1 MFGRLLDSPGSRV
14 RKVCAAPTLLKY
26 CLVLS
31 TVLVVTG
38 YSAEVS
44 ATAFGP
50 KNNSTRDQSTVRKAL
65 SPVQLAVRA
74 LAATC
79 VRFPNGKGLPEAV
92 APGSALSL
100 PPLPPTAARQ
110 LSASTGAVGWRLPP
124 AIGAAVLVL
133 RPDGICSVLIQNINP
148 KGIGR
153 AVRDV
158 FSMIQ
163 PLHLKNLESN
173 TCEIAGKPLTTTMYA
188 MIPAND
194 IKGWGTPEIQDGK
207 TTWRGFL
214 LSVAVRRDGAHHHQM
229 AMTTYVG
236 RHEIGMTCDGIK

>member
-1 MFGRLLDSPGSRV
+1 METPGTRRRQRCSS
-14 RKVCAAPTLLKY
+14 PTLLKY
-26 CLVLS
+26 CLALS
-31 TVLVVTG
+31 ALLIATG
-38 YSAEVS
+38 YHAQVS
-44 ATAFGP
+44 AAAFGP
-50 KNNSTRDQSTVRKAL
+50 KNSSPRNQSTVRKAL

-79 VRFPNGKGLPEAV
+79 VRFPNGEGLPEAV

-100 PPLPPTAARQ
+100 PPLPPHAARQ
-110 LSASTGAVGWRLPP
+110 LSASTGAIGWRLPP
-124 AIGAAVLVL
+124 SIGAAALVL

-148 KGIGR
+148 KGIGS

-163 PLHLKNLESN
+163 PLHLKTLESN
-173 TCEIAGKPLTTTMYA
+173 TCDIHGLPLTTTMYA

-194 IKGWGTPEIQDGK
+194 IKGWSTPEVHDGK

-214 LSVAVRRDGAHHHQM
+214 LSVAVRRDGANHHQM

-236 RHEIGMTCDGIK
+236 RHEIGMTCDGID

>member
-1 MFGRLLDSPGSRV
+1 MSGRLLETPGSRPGA
-14 RKVCAAPTLLKY
+14 RRPTPMLVKF

-31 TVLVVTG
+31 ALLVVTG
-38 YSAEVS
+38 YSVQVS

-50 KNNSTRDQSTVRKAL
+50 KNNSTRDQSTVREAL

-100 PPLPPTAARQ
+100 PPLPPRAARQ
-110 LSASTGAVGWRLPP
+110 LSASSGAVGWRLPP

-148 KGIGR
+148 KGIGK

-158 FSMIQ
+158 FTMIQ

-173 TCEIAGKPLTTTMYA
+173 TCEIAGLPLTTTMYA

-194 IKGWGTPEIQDGK
+194 IKGWGTPEVQDGK

-214 LSVAVRRDGAHHHQM
+214 LSVAVRRDGANHHQM